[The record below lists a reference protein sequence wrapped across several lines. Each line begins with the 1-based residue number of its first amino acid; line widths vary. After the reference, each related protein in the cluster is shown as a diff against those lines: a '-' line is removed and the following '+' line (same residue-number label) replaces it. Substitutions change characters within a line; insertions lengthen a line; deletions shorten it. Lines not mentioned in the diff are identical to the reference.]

1 MGIDVSSNWVTYYR
15 GNGVIRGAS
24 LRSRSEPETVSNIF
38 VIRKQT
44 WKEWVCDQIF

>member
-1 MGIDVSSNWVTYYR
+1 MNIGVSPTWITYYR

-24 LRSRSEPETVSNIF
+24 LLSSSKIETVSNIF